1 MKKRIIAST
10 MASVMAIST
19 AATALVASAD
29 VKDYKTLAVTKSQ
42 LKKFI
47 EEDKEI
53 QALID
58 GGLEQYGSKSGEKFL
73 KSIEYATAVVEDG
86 KATGDDATVA
96 FLMVKAAYGN
106 LKQHT
111 AAELQLLVA
120 ECTDAYNTENELNE
134 YDKIYKDTPWTTFE
148 DAYIVADDVK
158 ESDDILVTTDAYDD
172 LYDAYETLKKSKLET
187 VTKTAIAKA
196 RKAYENALDLEFKFQ
211 PWQRGS
217 VSGSGTK
224 FDGQSF
230 AWGILYEY
238 IASGNDDLVAAYKA
252 FDELKGVTVTSNP
265 NTVAAV
271 KAMNEAAKVLTGF
284 SAKLESGGKTQIK
297 ALLKTYS
304 NQLAYTYNATAIAG
318 IVNSMVSAAGN
329 DAGNIQ
335 FLRKTGKY
343 LDGDDASV
351 TIDAASKATYWN
363 VNVNAKGIVL
373 SAELDI
379 KLKSSALSD
388 LYYIL
393 DKNLKLDNGNNAIVA
408 GADGEYFYG
417 TKQAALNAAAAA
429 GITAEVK
436 PLTKGKSIKLSNY
449 VGATVQNVI
458 DGSSI
463 SVTAPD
469 KTGLTAAFASVT
481 GATASIAEA
490 LGSAKDEIDDF
501 TGADDSATDL
511 TTGTGNSAEAVIALI
526 TAAQAAVAAVDSAV
540 GCANIATPTPELLE
554 AVNTACATAKAAV
567 NAVVTNTKYTA
578 LTTTD
583 CAALKRSKTTAL
595 DDLVKTDGAYTT
607 AVSAY
612 NVAYSEAVL
621 EGAWSISKAGNNSTY
636 DKAGENFSN
645 KFSYKVDGTN
655 LTFGD
660 SDNSYKFG
668 AYTSSKNPEGS
679 DITTASL
686 PAALQLCSDFFG
698 KNSTGI
704 MTLDNINA
712 IVPTVGF
719 DMSNN
724 EPKSAAWN
732 MLYNYLKYALEDEFK
747 GSSDKTYT
755 LAQVKELVGKAY
767 DLAEATVETA
777 MFNGS
782 HVAMVKDRTG
792 AAEWVKLAEDDKK
805 AKNYIENFSDY
816 TVTTRKTADD
826 FDSTTMWI
834 QLNDTYSQLEK
845 EVKAFKYSYGEIID
859 YMASVAKKIDAG
871 DIKGSAATKLQA
883 DLNDAAMKLMT
894 LGEDVAAL
902 EFTGVEA
909 PDDDDALFN
918 DDGTMNK
925 NNRLFT
931 NEAAFNGLVTSVDSN
946 TGAFTTA
953 TVAKND
959 FHTDMK
965 KAYEK
970 LVKDYEDAVK
980 TPTTELKMD
989 LNGDGKTTVAD
1000 AAAMLTLYLN
1010 NKATVA
1016 ENDYNKDGKVDMK
1029 DVAELLS
1036 IAMKNL

>member
-111 AAELQLLVA
+111 AEELQLLVA

-134 YDKIYKDTPWTTFE
+134 YDKIYKDTPWTEFE
-148 DAYIVADDVK
+148 DAYITADDVK

-172 LYDAYETLKKSKLET
+172 LYDTYETLKKSKLET
-187 VTKTAIAKA
+187 VTKTEISKA
-196 RKAYENALDLEFKFQ
+196 RAAYEKALDLEFKFQ

-238 IASGNDDLVAAYKA
+238 VASGNTALVAAYKA

-304 NQLAYTYNATAIAG
+304 NQLAYSYNATAIAA
-318 IVNSMVSAAGN
+318 IVNSLVSAAGN
-329 DAGNIQ
+329 DADNIQ

-343 LDGDDASV
+343 LDGGDASV
-351 TIDAASKATYWN
+351 AIDAASKDTYWN
-363 VNVNAKGIVL
+363 VNVNTKGIVL

-379 KLKSSALSD
+379 KLTSSAPSD
-388 LYYIL
+388 VYYIL
-393 DKNLKLDNGNNAIVA
+393 DKNVKLDNGNNAIVA
-408 GADGEYFYG
+408 GDDGKFFYG
-417 TKQAALNAAAAA
+417 TKQAAIDAAAAA
-429 GITAEVK
+429 GITADVK
-436 PLTKGKSIKLSNY
+436 VLTKGKSIKLSNY
-449 VGATVQNVI
+449 VGATTQNVI

-463 SVTAPD
+463 TPTEPSTTTIDGTLDSINSEAGTIKSALGTLSAAVATL
-469 KTGLTAAFASVT
+469 TGDANNATDMTSANQTLVIAAI
-481 GATASIAEA
+481 GTAS
-490 LGSAKDEIDDF
+490 
-501 TGADDSATDL
+501 
-511 TTGTGNSAEAVIALI
+511 
-526 TAAQAAVAAVDSAV
+526 AAVAALETAISDAK
-540 GCANIATPTPELLE
+540 GATVMSPEDLE
-554 AVNTACATAKAAV
+554 NVKN
-567 NAVVTNTKYTA
+567 KYTA
-578 LTTTD
+578 AKNAIDAVTGHAAFTD
-583 CAALKRSKTTAL
+583 STAVDPTQTIDT
-595 DDLVKTDGAYTT
+595 DDIVDLMKANGDFETNSGAYNTT
-607 AVSAY
+607 
-612 NVAYSEAVL
+612 YSEAVL
-621 EGAWSISKAGNNSTY
+621 AEAWSVSKAGNNSTY

-645 KFSYKVDGTN
+645 KFSYKVNGTD

-660 SDNSYKFG
+660 SGNSYKFG

-686 PAALQLCSDFFG
+686 PAAMQLCSDFFG

-704 MTLDNINA
+704 LTLDNINA

-719 DMSNN
+719 DMSSN

-755 LAQVKELVGKAY
+755 LADVKTLVGKAY
-767 DLAEATVETA
+767 DLADQTVETA

-782 HVAMVKDRTG
+782 HVAMIKDRTG

-805 AKNYIENFSDY
+805 AKNYIENFTDY
-816 TVTTRKTADD
+816 NVATRKAADD
-826 FDSTTMWI
+826 FDSTTMWK

-845 EVKAFKYSYGEIID
+845 EVKAFKYSYGEIIS
-859 YMASVAKKIDAG
+859 YMADVAKKIDSG

-883 DLNDAAMKLMT
+883 DLNDAALKMMT
-894 LGEDVAAL
+894 LGEDAAAL
-902 EFTGVEA
+902 TFTGPES
-909 PDDDDALFN
+909 PDDNDALFN

-931 NEAAFNGLVTSVDSN
+931 NEAAFDLVTSVNAS

-953 TVAKND
+953 TVDKND

-970 LVKDYEDAVK
+970 LVKDYEDATK
-980 TPTTELKMD
+980 PEDKPKMTED
-989 LNGDGKTTVAD
+989 LNGSGKLDLGDVQELLKIVVDGKGEVAKHD
-1000 AAAMLTLYLN
+1000 FNDDKAVNMADVQFLLTKWVN
-1010 NKATVA
+1010 A
-1016 ENDYNKDGKVDMK
+1016 
-1029 DVAELLS
+1029 
-1036 IAMKNL
+1036 